1 MPQDESRVIFT
12 AVETMPEP
20 TGRFPKMVA
29 ALHHRNFRLFWF
41 GQMIS
46 LVGTWMQNVARGWLV
61 LQMTNSPFLL
71 GLVSMLGMLP
81 ILFVAPFGGALADNL
96 NKRTV
101 IITTQITAM
110 TLALVLATLV
120 FTKQVQYWHIVV
132 LASIL
137 GITMAIDAP
146 TRQSFIV
153 EMVGKKDLLNAIALN
168 SSIFNLARILGP
180 AFAGLIIS
188 AIGIVLCF
196 YVNGISYIAVIAGL
210 LMMRGNFSPA
220 KKKRTHVLKDIKD
233 GFSYARQNRNIM
245 SLITLVAL
253 SSIFIMPYAML
264 MPVFARDVLQVGAR
278 GLGILLAS
286 AGVGA
291 LIGALSLA
299 LFSDYRKK
307 GRFVMA
313 GTSTFVIAA
322 LMFSF
327 SNSYHISILLLLFIG
342 WGMVMQNASI
352 NSLLQT
358 ITPDHLRGRIM
369 SLYVLFF
376 AGMMPFGSLQA
387 GFIADRFGA
396 QMALRVGGIIVACVT
411 VFLFSS
417 NKGLFNLEG

>member
-1 MPQDESRVIFT
+1 
-12 AVETMPEP
+12 MPEP
-20 TGRFPKMVA
+20 TGRFPRMIA
-29 ALHHRNFRLFWF
+29 ALHHHNFRLFWF

-61 LQMTNSPFLL
+61 LQITDSPFLL
-71 GLVSMLGMLP
+71 GLVSMLGTLP
-81 ILFVAPFGGALADNL
+81 VLFIAPFGGALADNL

-101 IITTQITAM
+101 VIATQITAM
-110 TLALVLATLV
+110 VLAFTLATLV
-120 FTKQVQYWHIVV
+120 LTKQVQYWHIVV

-137 GITMAIDAP
+137 GVTMAIDAP

-180 AFAGLIIS
+180 ALAGLIIS

-196 YVNGISYIAVIAGL
+196 YVNGISYLAVIAGL
-210 LMMRGNFSPA
+210 FMMRGNFSPA
-220 KKKRTHVLKDIKD
+220 KKKRTHVVRDIKD
-233 GFSYARQNRNIM
+233 GFGYARQDRNIM
-245 SLITLVAL
+245 SLIALVAL

-264 MPVFARDVLQVGAR
+264 MPVFARDILNVGAK
-278 GLGILLAS
+278 GMGILLAS

-291 LIGALSLA
+291 LVGALTLA
-299 LFSDYRKK
+299 FLSDYREK

-313 GTSTFVIAA
+313 GTTTFIIAT
-322 LMFSF
+322 LLFSF
-327 SNSYHISILLLLFIG
+327 SNNYHISLLLLLFIG

-376 AGMMPFGSLQA
+376 MGMMPFGSLQA
-387 GFIADRFGA
+387 GFIADQFGA
-396 QMALRVGGIIVACVT
+396 QMALRIGSIIVACVT
-411 VFLFSS
+411 VFLFAR
-417 NKGLFNLEG
+417 NKGLISLEG

>member
-1 MPQDESRVIFT
+1 MRRDESRVIFT
-12 AVETMPEP
+12 TVETMPEP

-71 GLVSMLGMLP
+71 GLVSMIGTLP
-81 ILFVAPFGGALADNL
+81 VLFVAPIGGALADKL

-101 IITTQITAM
+101 VISTQITAM
-110 TLALVLATLV
+110 LLAFALATLIL
-120 FTKQVQYWHIVV
+120 TKHVQYWHIVV

-137 GITMAIDAP
+137 GVTMAIDAP

-180 AFAGLIIS
+180 ALAGLIIS

-196 YVNGISYIAVIAGL
+196 YVNGISYLAVIAGL
-210 LMMRGNFSPA
+210 FMMKGNFSPV
-220 KKKRTHVLKDIKD
+220 KKKNTHVIRDIRD
-233 GFSYARQNRNIM
+233 GFGYARHDRNIM

-264 MPVFARDVLQVGAR
+264 MPVFARDILNVGAK

-291 LIGALSLA
+291 LVGALTLA

-313 GTSTFVIAA
+313 GTTTFVTATV
-322 LMFSF
+322 LFSF
-327 SNSYHISILLLLFIG
+327 SNNYHLSLLLLLFIG

-358 ITPDHLRGRIM
+358 IAPDHLRGRIM

-376 AGMMPFGSLQA
+376 MGMMPFGSFQA
-387 GFIADRFGA
+387 GFIADHLGA
-396 QMALRVGGIIVACVT
+396 QMALRIGGIIVACIT
-411 VFLFSS
+411 VFLFAG
-417 NKGLFNLEG
+417 NKGLANLEG